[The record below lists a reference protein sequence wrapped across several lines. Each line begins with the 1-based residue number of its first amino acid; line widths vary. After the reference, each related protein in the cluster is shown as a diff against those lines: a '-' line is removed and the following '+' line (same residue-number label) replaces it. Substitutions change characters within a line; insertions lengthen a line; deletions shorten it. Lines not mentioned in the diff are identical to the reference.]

1 LKADETLVWIIYD
14 ISDDRARTKIAK
26 ACKQKGLYRV
36 QYSAFVGSI
45 NHNSLDELTL
55 QMEELM
61 ADDDDKVYIFPMCED
76 DFRKCRLLGEAFDQ
90 KLVKGDLLEL
100 IF

>member
-14 ISDDRARTKIAK
+14 ISADRPRTKIAK

-36 QYSAFVGSI
+36 QFSAFVGSI
-45 NHNSLDELTL
+45 NRNSLDELAL

-61 ADDDDKVYIFPMCED
+61 ADDDKIYIFPMCED
-76 DFRKCRLLGEAFDQ
+76 DFRKCRLLGEKFNR